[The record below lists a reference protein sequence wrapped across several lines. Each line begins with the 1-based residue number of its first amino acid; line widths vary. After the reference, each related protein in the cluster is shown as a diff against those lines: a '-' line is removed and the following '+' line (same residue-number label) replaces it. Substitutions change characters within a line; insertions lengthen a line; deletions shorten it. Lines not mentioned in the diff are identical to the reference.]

1 MIGKKIIIVP
11 ESDFMKNTIVSL
23 FRSLKELP
31 AKYPA
36 VLSGYIIYLYLF
48 IVMIR
53 FFVVAKT
60 STVDFYT
67 VIEMFD
73 ALPFMW
79 MLAMMLVKVIQINTQ
94 LHDSETKRMVSEKEL
109 EIKGTQL
116 KTMREIVLGMQH
128 QINNPLAIILLTIH
142 KIRKSLVLPEEM
154 TVQVNSI
161 EKESKR
167 INQVLKDFSETQIY
181 EVEHIGT
188 TMGSMAI
195 PEKQT

>member
-1 MIGKKIIIVP
+1 
-11 ESDFMKNTIVSL
+11 
-23 FRSLKELP
+23 
-31 AKYPA
+31 
-36 VLSGYIIYLYLF
+36 
-48 IVMIR
+48 
-53 FFVVAKT
+53 
-60 STVDFYT
+60 
-67 VIEMFD
+67 
-73 ALPFMW
+73 MW

>member
-1 MIGKKIIIVP
+1 M
-11 ESDFMKNTIVSL
+11 MNTIVTI
-23 FRSLKELP
+23 FRGLKDLP

-67 VIEMFD
+67 VLEMFD

-94 LHDSETKRMVSEKEL
+94 LHESETKRIVNEQDL
-109 EIKGTQL
+109 EIKETQIN
-116 KTMREIVLGMQH
+116 TIREMVLGMQH
-128 QINNPLAIILLTIH
+128 QINNPLAIIMLRVH
-142 KIRKSLVLPEEM
+142 KIKQLLPISHDM
-154 TVQVNSI
+154 FAQINSI
-161 EKESKR
+161 EEESKR
-167 INQVLKDFSETQIY
+167 ITQVLKDFSETQYY
-181 EVEHIGT
+181 ETEQIGK
-188 TMGSMAI
+188 TMGAMAV
-195 PEKQT
+195 PAKGN